1 MVICRRLCSG
11 FQLTRTTWKINTF
24 FLVRAFVSAPISYAA
39 ILFSLRAFLSNWERS
54 EMLRKRAV
62 FPPLA
67 LFLPHGQCKLNS
79 FCMFEESSQIT
90 RSSLRLSLFNCP
102 SISGVVVVPG
112 LLRWLSQSQ
121 TPSRDFQFDV
131 AELEEPQTS
140 AERSQK
146 RRCDLGYFCR
156 AFKPSERQQQPLF

>member
-1 MVICRRLCSG
+1 MQRSCSLCELSCPTEG
-11 FQLTRTTWKINTF
+11 DQKCSEKEQF
-24 FLVRAFVSAPISYAA
+24 FL
-39 ILFSLRAFLSNWERS
+39 LSP
-54 EMLRKRAV
+54 
-62 FPPLA
+62 F
-67 LFLPHGQCKLNS
+67 FLPHGQCKLNS